1 MCEAARQLA
10 KARYALDQMRGTGR
24 YDIPE
29 LLHHL
34 NPQHCEHE
42 QDKDNR

>member
-1 MCEAARQLA
+1 MCEAAQQLA
-10 KARYALDQMRGTGR
+10 RARHQLELMRGTGR